1 MPIDYGEYVGE
12 AYNPEAQTQ
21 PTDQLSFLEELGLGV
36 ATFGPGMAIGAK
48 VGAAAL
54 GVPTGGAG
62 AIPGAILG
70 GALGGAGYWLGKKLY
85 QGKDPFTEESVS
97 ELPGEVGLGAGLGVL
112 GPVSRIGGQALFR
125 TASATPWREAA
136 GRGVSKVADVPI
148 PGLGPLFGRG
158 WSSGGIPSP
167 AIHEGENRAMSLRQV
182 FQPTPERVEGVAKP
196 MFQQLEVSSS
206 ASREAGYDL
215 AERMF
220 QGASLEDRKVF
231 GLLSQQLDNEKAF
244 NKIWDTLA
252 PEAKTR
258 YQSLMEPVS
267 SFLDL
272 TAERAYSNTG
282 ARQALFKEN
291 YAKLMQKAFPDLQQD
306 LLVEPLKQT
315 SGKQLYKQL
324 IQLIEDPNAS
334 IAVKN
339 QAKALYAMPNTTFKS
354 LHEAAYE
361 AEQKSMFA
369 TIKQLPEYISETKLP
384 GFVKSTN
391 KEFQTRTQVN
401 PLTRLKEDKPIFV
414 HHTIEDQLR
423 SMQFMAST
431 SDHIYGTMQ
440 KYLMAPW
447 KTGKIVMRL
456 GTQFRNVFGNW
467 ILNDMGGLPFWR
479 ADVYG
484 GAAKEMAHKSVDFG
498 YFARNSGHGFSFAD
512 TEISSIVRKW
522 QLPHDQS
529 KWGKGVMDLYENIF
543 FNPVSRAL
551 GKTYQN
557 VETFFKFA
565 KFKHNLSSG
574 MQRESALLDALK
586 WTHNY
591 AEVSPATQILRST
604 AMPFATWT
612 TKTVPLF
619 MEAMTANPL
628 RAGKWAL
635 LPMLTTASA
644 IKQMDIKPEEW
655 YEVRKGLPDYLE
667 GRLTAMLPFRDAQKR
682 LQFLNTTWMIPG
694 FGDVADMS
702 EQVTKG
708 PAEAFSA
715 FMQNPFL
722 DLLTTMKRNETF
734 TGMPLY
740 NPWDSPDTK
749 VYKSLTHTWSA
760 MMPGLVGQDLFQGL
774 RTLTGAD
781 KTQPDAYQFIASQ
794 LGFKI
799 QPYDIYELARRS
811 AGRLEGG
818 KREVTDQ
825 YHREARKAVT
835 PKALEKVQKR
845 YIANLDSVASTYE
858 GRGKRFED
866 ELLLSR

>member
-1 MPIDYGEYVGE
+1 MPIDYGEQVGE

-21 PTDQLSFLEELGLGV
+21 PTDQLSFLEELGLGL
-36 ATFGPGMAIGAK
+36 ATFGPGMALGAK
-48 VGAAAL
+48 AGAAL
-54 GVPTGGAG
+54 GLGAG
-62 AIPGAILG
+62 VVGSIPGAILG
-70 GALGGAGYWLGKKLY
+70 GAVGGFGYWAGKKLY
-85 QGKDPFTEESVS
+85 QGKDLFSEQSIS
-97 ELPGEVGLGAGLGVL
+97 ELPGEIGLGAGLGVL

-136 GRGVSKVADVPI
+136 GRGLSKVADLPI
-148 PGLGPLFGRG
+148 PALGPLFGKG
-158 WSSGGIPSP
+158 WAPGGIPEV
-167 AIHEGENRAMSLRQV
+167 ALHEGENRALSLRQV
-182 FQPTPERVEGVAKP
+182 FQPTIERVEGVAKP
-196 MFQQLEVSSS
+196 MFQQLEVSGS
-206 ASREAGYDL
+206 ASREAGYDM

-220 QGASLEDRKVF
+220 QGSSLEDRKVF

-244 NKIWDTLA
+244 GKIWDTLT

-272 TAERAYSNTG
+272 TAERSYGNTA
-282 ARQALFKEN
+282 ARQSLFRER
-291 YAKLMQKAFPDLQQD
+291 YSKLMREAFPDLQPD

-315 SGKQLYKQL
+315 TGKQLHQQL
-324 IQLIEDPNAS
+324 IRLIEDPNMS
-334 IAVKN
+334 ITVRN
-339 QAKALYAMPNTTFKS
+339 QAKSLFSMPKTTFDA
-354 LHEAAYE
+354 LHKATYE

-369 TIKQLPEYISETKLP
+369 TIKQLPEYTSEVKLP
-384 GFVKSTN
+384 GFVKSTS
-391 KEFQTRTQVN
+391 KEFQTRSQVN
-401 PLTRLKEDKPIFV
+401 PLTKLTDDKPIFI

-423 SMQFMAST
+423 SMQFMSNTA
-431 SDHIYGTMQ
+431 DHIYGTMQ

-456 GTQFRNVFGNW
+456 GTQFRNVIGNW

-484 GAAKEMAHKSVDFG
+484 NAAKEMARKSADFD
-498 YFARNSGHGFSFAD
+498 YFARNTGHGFSFAS

-529 KWGKGVMDLYENIF
+529 KWGRGVMDLYERIF
-543 FNPVSRAL
+543 FNPVSRQL

-557 VETFFKFA
+557 VETLFKFS
-565 KFKHNLSSG
+565 KFKHNLSLG
-574 MQRESALLDALK
+574 MRREPALLDALK

-604 AMPFATWT
+604 VMPFATWT
-612 TKTVPLF
+612 TKTLPLF

-644 IKQMDIKPEEW
+644 IRQMNIQPEEW
-655 YEVRKGLPDYLE
+655 YEIRKGLPDYLQ

-682 LQFLNTTWMIPG
+682 LQLLNTTWMIPG
-694 FGDVADMS
+694 FGDVAEMS
-702 EQVTKG
+702 EQFTKG
-708 PAEAFSA
+708 PVDAFNA
-715 FMQNPFL
+715 FLQNPFL
-722 DLLTTMKRNETF
+722 DLLATVKRNETF
-734 TGMPLY
+734 TGAPLY

-749 VYKSLTHTWSA
+749 LYKALTHTWSS

-774 RTLTGAD
+774 RSISGAD

-799 QPYDIYELARRS
+799 QPYDINELARRS
-811 AGRLEGG
+811 VGRFEAA
-818 KREVTDQ
+818 KREITTQ
-825 YHREARKAVT
+825 YHREARKAAT
-835 PKALEKVQKR
+835 PSALEKAQKR
-845 YIANLDSVASTYE
+845 FIENLSSIAEAHQA
-858 GRGKRFED
+858 RGKRFED
-866 ELLLSR
+866 ELLLNR